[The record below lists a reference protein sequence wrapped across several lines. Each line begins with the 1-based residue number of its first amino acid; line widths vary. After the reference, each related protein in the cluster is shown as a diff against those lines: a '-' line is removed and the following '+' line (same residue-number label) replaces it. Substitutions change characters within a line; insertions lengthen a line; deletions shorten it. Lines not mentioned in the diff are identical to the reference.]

1 MEVIKKLQRKWKKLR
16 LRPIRIFCLH
26 HVCKAYDEESM
37 CIGDWMSISSFK
49 AKIMNMQKVGVH
61 FISMKEAQKHMTCD
75 VVRCRNYAVIT
86 FDDGYSSLKEILP
99 WLAEHNIPVTL
110 FINGKYLDGKS
121 YRDNSNEK
129 YLTREEL
136 WTLASPFIEVGS
148 HGWEHIDA
156 TQMSLDEFG
165 RYIDENLKLIQQH
178 PGYIPFHAY
187 TWGRH
192 TLGTDAYLHSK
203 RITPVYID
211 GMKNYNGT
219 EVVHRELL

>member
-1 MEVIKKLQRKWKKLR
+1 MKLR
-16 LRPIRIFCLH
+16 LQPIRVFCFHQVSETFDASTMYL
-26 HVCKAYDEESM
+26 
-37 CIGDWMSISSFK
+37 IDWMQIDEFKSKIQSLHQSGVEIISLSQAYEHIKTDRFRFRK
-49 AKIMNMQKVGVH
+49 
-61 FISMKEAQKHMTCD
+61 
-75 VVRCRNYAVIT
+75 YAVIT

-129 YLTREEL
+129 YLTRVEL

-211 GMKNYNGT
+211 GMKNYNDT